1 MEVKKNILA
10 KAAVLTAILFAIS
23 IYVGYRIES
32 DAYAKTEA
40 RIAEL
45 EEGIESSLLFSM
57 FLRTHNQSSICT
69 VLREQLDETAQRT
82 YNLYG
87 ELEESRSTSVF
98 RGYEQLRKKYF
109 LANMRFYLMLRE
121 YSQACNDYSLLPI
134 LFFYSAYNECPSCVA
149 QGRVLD
155 SVRAEC
161 PNARVY
167 AFPADVEEIAMI
179 RTFKSYYG
187 INATPSLVIND
198 RKYESLL
205 SREEIERLIG
215 CS

>member
-1 MEVKKNILA
+1 MEVKRNILA
-10 KAAVLTAILFAIS
+10 KAAILTAILFAIS
-23 IYVGYRIES
+23 IYVGYNIES
-32 DAYAKTEA
+32 GSYSQTEA
-40 RIAEL
+40 RISEL
-45 EEGIESSLLFSM
+45 EEGMENSLLFSM
-57 FLRTHNQSSICT
+57 FLRTHNQSSICP

-87 ELEESRSTSVF
+87 ELEESGSTSVF
-98 RGYEQLRKKYF
+98 RGYEQLRTKYF

-121 YSQACNDYSLLPI
+121 YSQACNDYSMKPI

-149 QGRVLD
+149 QGHVLD

-187 INATPSLVIND
+187 ITQTPSLVIND
-198 RKYESLL
+198 RKYDSLL
-205 SREEIERLIG
+205 SKEEIEQLIQ
-215 CS
+215 CT